1 MKTKSSPDV
10 VDTDATANAG
20 EDADSTSIADTSESS
35 LSLNPSTSTDVQ
47 ALLASA
53 MNLVSDNDV
62 LKDIISDALNASS
75 TV

>member
-1 MKTKSSPDV
+1 MKTKSSSDV
-10 VDTDATANAG
+10 VDNDATANVG
-20 EDADSTSIADTSESS
+20 VDADSPSIADTSEST
-35 LSLNPSTSTDVQ
+35 LSLTPSTSTDVQ

-75 TV
+75 AV